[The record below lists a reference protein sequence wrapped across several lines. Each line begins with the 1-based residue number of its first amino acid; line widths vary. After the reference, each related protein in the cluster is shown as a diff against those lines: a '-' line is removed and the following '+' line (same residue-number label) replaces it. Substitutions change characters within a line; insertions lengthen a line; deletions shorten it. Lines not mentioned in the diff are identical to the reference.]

1 LDSIAGISASAVS
14 PTGFIAEQVRS
25 FLSHTKG
32 TKFGY
37 LHICE
42 GIANSENLV
51 AKLIGYLV
59 SDFIKAQSN

>member
-1 LDSIAGISASAVS
+1 MAHVAASASS
-14 PTGFIAEQVRS
+14 PTGFTVEQVRS
-25 FLSHTKG
+25 FIYQTKQ
-32 TKFGY
+32 TKLGY

-42 GIANSENLV
+42 GIANAENLV